1 MERPEVITVD
11 GKQIAIDSIYAI
23 YGAKDICSR
32 QENNHYV
39 SIFTKQGGVKVYA
52 ERSEQET
59 GERVV
64 IMSHNLKKM
73 DIDNFAFVNGYLIN
87 IDNTRY
93 VDVERD
99 PSGTRRV
106 HAVFDGGKRMA
117 ISEEVSLA
125 GSKEADEMIASYYE
139 QKTAIINARP
149 TPEVAPAEAPKVQ

>member
-11 GKQIAIDSIYAI
+11 GKQIAIDSVYAI
-23 YGAKDICSR
+23 YGAEDTYLR

-39 SIFTKQGGVKVYA
+39 SIFTKQGSVKVYA

-125 GSKEADEMIASYYE
+125 GSKEADEMIASYDA
-139 QKTAIINARP
+139 QKSAIISARP
-149 TPEVAPAEAPKVQ
+149 AVEETPAQAPKVQ